1 MARMIQISGVSIN
14 LFKPVLQ
21 FLLNRWILLILLG
34 FVLIFSLLQPRFF
47 SIYNFQ
53 NIGLYTTEVLI
64 LALGQTFVIIS
75 GGIDLSVGSVLG
87 FSGITASL
95 VMKTLWLNMYN
106 PILSIAL
113 GTIAGLT
120 TGTVLGMMNGLLI
133 VKLKVP
139 PFIATLGMLGIAR
152 GGTYLLT
159 AGASVVDLP
168 PQLVTLGGGKILG
181 FLPVPVL
188 IALILAIVAHFL
200 LSQTPFGRYIYAMG
214 GSRRAASRAGVAIDK
229 YTILIYA
236 FSGLFAAVSG
246 VLVVARFVTGSPLA
260 GANDELNSIAAV
272 VIGGASLFGGT
283 GSIFG
288 SVAGALII
296 GVLLVGLI
304 VVNVQPYWQM
314 VAVGIILVLA
324 VSIDQIRH
332 RRKDEL

>member
-106 PILSIAL
+106 PILSIGL
-113 GTIAGLT
+113 GIIAGLT
-120 TGTVLGMMNGLLI
+120 AGTVLGMMNGLLI
-133 VKLKVP
+133 VRLKVP

-168 PQLVTLGGGKILG
+168 PQLAILGSSKILG
-181 FLPVPVL
+181 FLPIPIL

-200 LSQTPFGRYIYAMG
+200 LSQTPFGRHTYAMG
-214 GSRRAASRAGVAIDK
+214 GSRRAASRAGIAIDK
-229 YTILIYA
+229 HTVLIYA
-236 FSGLFAAVSG
+236 FSGLLAAVSG

-332 RRKDEL
+332 RSKDEL

>member
-1 MARMIQISGVSIN
+1 MIQISGVSIN

-200 LSQTPFGRYIYAMG
+200 LSQTPFGRYAYAMG

>member
-1 MARMIQISGVSIN
+1 
-14 LFKPVLQ
+14 
-21 FLLNRWILLILLG
+21 
-34 FVLIFSLLQPRFF
+34 
-47 SIYNFQ
+47 
-53 NIGLYTTEVLI
+53 
-64 LALGQTFVIIS
+64 
-75 GGIDLSVGSVLG
+75 
-87 FSGITASL
+87 
-95 VMKTLWLNMYN
+95 MYN

-139 PFIATLGMLGIAR
+139 PFIVTLGMLGIAR

-168 PQLVTLGGGKILG
+168 PQIATLGGGKILG

-200 LSQTPFGRYIYAMG
+200 LSQTPFGRYTYAMG
-214 GSRRAASRAGVAIDK
+214 GSRRAASRAGIAVDK
-229 YTILIYA
+229 YTVLIYA
-236 FSGLFAAVSG
+236 FSGLLASVSG
-246 VLVVARFVTGSPLA
+246 ILVVARFVTGSPLA
-260 GANDELNSIAAV
+260 GTNDELNSIAAV
-272 VIGGASLFGGT
+272 VIGGASLFGGV

-288 SVAGALII
+288 SVVGSLII

-324 VSIDQIRH
+324 VSIDRIRY

>member
-1 MARMIQISGVSIN
+1 MIQISGVSIN

-53 NIGLYTTEVLI
+53 NIGLHTTEVLI

-106 PILSIAL
+106 PILSIGL
-113 GTIAGLT
+113 GIIAGLT
-120 TGTVLGMMNGLLI
+120 AGTVLGMMNGLLI
-133 VKLKVP
+133 VRLKVP

-168 PQLVTLGGGKILG
+168 PQLAILGSSKILG
-181 FLPVPVL
+181 FLPIPIL

-200 LSQTPFGRYIYAMG
+200 LSQTPFGRHTYAMG
-214 GSRRAASRAGVAIDK
+214 GSRRAASRAGIAIDK
-229 YTILIYA
+229 HTVLIYA
-236 FSGLFAAVSG
+236 FSGLLAAVSG

-332 RRKDEL
+332 RSKDEL